1 MKGIR
6 NVVCGIVLIL
16 ITGDI
21 LAQDVEISKDDYIIY
36 SVKAKKV
43 VKPRAIIKD
52 FKNYDVLFYGEEH
65 NDSITHRMQTLM
77 LQQIYKK
84 YGKKTVLSMEM
95 FDRDVQ
101 HILDEYLSGKIKESY
116 FNKDSRQWKNYADY
130 KPMVEFAKDN
140 GLDVIAANAPF
151 RYVNIASHKGLQG
164 LMELSERA
172 KEAIAPLPYD
182 IASGA
187 YAEKL
192 MALMSHTP
200 APKNEDTSSTGL
212 HSPVPS
218 KPSYNIVQGQSL
230 WDATMAYSIYRYKK
244 SHPDARILHLNGRFH
259 TEEYFGIVQRLN
271 DYDPGI
277 KTLVITGEAS
287 AKGYPDIEF
296 IKYSHLGDYIIFT
309 NPKLGKS
316 Y

>member
-1 MKGIR
+1 
-6 NVVCGIVLIL
+6 
-16 ITGDI
+16 
-21 LAQDVEISKDDYIIY
+21 
-36 SVKAKKV
+36 
-43 VKPRAIIKD
+43 
-52 FKNYDVLFYGEEH
+52 
-65 NDSITHRMQTLM
+65 
-77 LQQIYKK
+77 
-84 YGKKTVLSMEM
+84 
-95 FDRDVQ
+95 
-101 HILDEYLSGKIKESY
+101 
-116 FNKDSRQWKNYADY
+116 
-130 KPMVEFAKDN
+130 MVEFAKDN

-182 IASGA
+182 TATGA

-192 MALMSHTP
+192 MALVPHTP
-200 APKNEDTSSTGL
+200 APKKKDTSSTGL
-212 HSPVPS
+212 HSPVLS

-244 SHPDARILHLNGRFH
+244 THPDARILHLNGRFH
-259 TEEYFGIVQRLN
+259 TEEYFGIVQRLD

-277 KTLVITGEAS
+277 KTLVITGESS
-287 AKGYPDIEF
+287 AKGFPDIEF
-296 IKYSHLGDYIIFT
+296 SKYSHLGDYIIFT